1 MPQPLSPTSAFEFVR
16 NAANRAV
23 SAVHVPGAFDR
34 FKHVM
39 NSLGDNFRSA
49 AYGLRE
55 EIPFE
60 RWYYDNGFEKPLTDL
75 LSESKA
81 RFTAL
86 IAACEGIIRLA
97 KEVGRLVLSLLRGGK
112 DTQVHLDILKA
123 QGIGI
128 GFSLLAIA
136 SPNFAKETARNIGST
151 PLIGSPLISWRWGT
165 LYTGKP
171 DATLQH
177 VRYAF

>member
-34 FKHVM
+34 IKQVI

-55 EIPFE
+55 EVPFE
-60 RWYYDNGFEKPLTDL
+60 RWYYDNGFEKPLTDIL
-75 LSESKA
+75 TESKA

-86 IAACEGIIRLA
+86 IAACEGVLRLA
-97 KEVGRLVLSLLRGGK
+97 KEVGHLVLSLLRGGK
-112 DTQVHLDILKA
+112 DTHVHLDILKA
-123 QGIGI
+123 QGNGI
-128 GFSLLAIA
+128 ALSLLAIA
-136 SPNFAKETARNIGST
+136 YPNFAKSVAHNAG
-151 PLIGSPLISWRWGT
+151 GSPLISWRWGT
-165 LYTGKP
+165 LYTGKA
-171 DATLQH
+171 DAALPH
-177 VRYAF
+177 VRYDFVS